1 VTAHQTEKFMDG
13 KIGTLAGLAALVAAP
28 ALASVPADTPAVPV
42 ASSYSELLDP
52 IPNAAERLLLADA
65 QEQAQAPRLIAAQFH
80 HHHHH
85 HHHHGRAWY
94 MQHGYYWFGGRWVLR
109 PVHHHHHHHHHN

>member
-1 VTAHQTEKFMDG
+1 MDG

-28 ALASVPADTPAVPV
+28 AVASVPADTPAVQV

-52 IPNAAERLLLADA
+52 IPNAAERLQLADA
-65 QEQAQAPRLIAAQFH
+65 QEQAEAPRLIAAQF

-94 MQHGYYWFGGRWVLR
+94 MQHGYYWFGGRWTLR
-109 PVHHHHHHHHHN
+109 PVRHHHHHHHHHY